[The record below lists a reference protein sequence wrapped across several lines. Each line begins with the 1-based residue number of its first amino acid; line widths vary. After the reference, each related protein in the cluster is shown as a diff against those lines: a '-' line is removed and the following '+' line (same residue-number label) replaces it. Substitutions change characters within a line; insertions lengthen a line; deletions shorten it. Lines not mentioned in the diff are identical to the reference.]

1 MEISSSDLSVGNK
14 GSFQSFRG
22 DKVKQIP
29 RCKITGR
36 GTLFLFGSSS
46 RTGPPF
52 LPLHSLRTLRIIVAL
67 LASLGKRKGSGLRFG
82 HELTTYLQLRF
93 TKFLPSYSVE
103 IRSAGLPFLLP
114 YFFSSLKI
122 RRQLF
127 FIPKYR
133 SQYIYIEQ
141 REQVHPSFYSFQML
155 ELRCPSFSE
164 ATNQDLSLSRH
175 LSDPKVELIGVV
187 GLVARELG
195 YR

>member
-1 MEISSSDLSVGNK
+1 MLVVNKASKIGRGRGEEKLEISSSDLSVGNK

-46 RTGPPF
+46 RTGPPSLPPS

-133 SQYIYIEQ
+133 SQYI
-141 REQVHPSFYSFQML
+141 
-155 ELRCPSFSE
+155 
-164 ATNQDLSLSRH
+164 
-175 LSDPKVELIGVV
+175 
-187 GLVARELG
+187 
-195 YR
+195 